1 MKTSAPYYPELSAA
15 QIADLIAPLARFDA
29 QTLGVFRGRKGPRAA
44 VSADAAGST
53 GATTHATVAQWCA
66 APEHYPF
73 QKIIRNAAATLADPD
88 PVAPFAP
95 LFADPRAALW
105 QLLARAEARLREVYT
120 RPLVAAVN
128 HARRQGRLVGADPA
142 ERYRYFVD
150 QSFRHSFEALS
161 GLSFPV
167 LRDVTRV
174 VLAYEAHN
182 FRELCLRLSADREAI
197 AAAFGI
203 GPADPVVS
211 CGFADG
217 DAHHQGRSV
226 SVLEFG
232 SGRKLAYKPRD
243 VSCEAAYAV
252 IAREANDWLG
262 TSLVAAEVLER
273 PGYGYVEY
281 VAAEDV
287 ADISARF
294 MAASG
299 ELAAV
304 LYLLNA
310 QDMHF
315 ENVVATRRGPV
326 PIDLETILQPARLHP
341 GAPEETP
348 DNAHHRLTQSV
359 YGIGI
364 LPLLMAGRDEDSGY
378 VDLGFLGEQGG
389 GESPFTSVRFEAP
402 FTDEVRLTL
411 GRQAAEERRTV
422 VGTLS
427 QDEVHALGERM
438 ASGFVRVCRA
448 VMSDRERWTALVRG
462 AAAGACVRYL
472 HNPTAVYAQTLRT
485 ASSAR
490 AMNDRASYL
499 AALKRVAMASRPAA
513 RAIVR
518 SELRQLAG
526 RDVPYFTVG
535 ASDVAL
541 MDGEG
546 TEVGAVLPVSPID
559 AAAAKVA
566 ALTEFELGEQLRLIH
581 SAFSCRFPDDHLAS
595 ADGIGLPL
603 SGGAASGRRTSGR
616 RSGAAGDTLAGV
628 VTRLCDT
635 MVASALPDR
644 YAHLPHTWIGPLA
657 SAQANRPWPPAVL
670 GYDLYTGRVG
680 PALAL
685 AAAGRVLDH
694 PAYRDLAG
702 QIFSAIAEGLSEPP
716 SEPPSA
722 SLSESPSGPLS
733 GTADTRRAA
742 PFSAYSGSAGTL
754 FALATAGRLLG
765 QPGWVRAAQQAI
777 PDVLD
782 PVNGRPAADLPLD
795 VISGLAGVLSCV
807 TAIGGPYADESA
819 AALTDMLT
827 DALRPGAH
835 HPVLDQS
842 GFGHG
847 VSGVIH
853 ALSRVHPRLSGR
865 PRRAVEAAL
874 SRLIGRLRDFYDP
887 AEGDWYSNVAT
898 PWSFPTGWCHGSA
911 GIALA
916 LTAYGAVSGDESAEP
931 MRKVAVGNMIRRGF
945 GRNLTWCHGDL
956 GNHDILRAVASAD
969 HSLRAE
975 VEEVERT
982 WLRAE
987 VFTRKAGDTRSR
999 YAHTNSLLVGTAG
1012 MVIHLVNRL
1021 DPSVRLSPVALSPVA
1036 LSPVA
1041 PYRPGPTAEGR

>member
-15 QIADLIAPLARFDA
+15 QITDIIAPLARFDA
-29 QTLGVFRGRKGPRAA
+29 QTLGVFRDQEGPRT
-44 VSADAAGST
+44 AGAT
-53 GATTHATVAQWCA
+53 GAAARATVARWCA
-66 APEHYPF
+66 APERYPF
-73 QKIIRNAAATLADPD
+73 QKIIRDVAATLADPD

-95 LFADPRAALW
+95 LFADPQAALR

-150 QSFRHSFEALS
+150 QSVRHSFEALS
-161 GLSFPV
+161 GLPFPV
-167 LRDVTRV
+167 LRSVTRV

-182 FRELCLRLSADREAI
+182 FRELCLRLSADRDAI
-197 AAAFGI
+197 AATFGI
-203 GPADPVVS
+203 GPADQVVS

-226 SVLEFG
+226 SVLGFR

-252 IAREANDWLG
+252 IARQANDWLG

-304 LYLLNA
+304 MYLLNA

-389 GESPFTSVRFEAP
+389 GESPFKSVRFEAP

-448 VMSDRERWTALVRG
+448 VMSDKERWTALVRG
-462 AAAGACVRYL
+462 AAAGARVRYL

-526 RDVPYFTVG
+526 RDIPYFAVG

-559 AAAAKVA
+559 AAVAKVA
-566 ALTEFELGEQLRLIH
+566 ALTEFEVGEQLRLIH

-603 SGGAASGRRTSGR
+603 SGGAASWRRTSGR
-616 RSGAAGDTLAGV
+616 RTGAGGDTLAGV

-644 YAHLPHTWIGPLA
+644 YARLPYTWIGPLA

-685 AAAGRVLDH
+685 AAAGRVLDNA
-694 PAYRDLAG
+694 AYRDLAG
-702 QIFSAIAEGLSEPP
+702 QIFSATAEGLSESP
-716 SEPPSA
+716 SE
-722 SLSESPSGPLS
+722 SLSGPLS
-733 GTADTRRAA
+733 GPPSGPPSETADTRRAA

-754 FALATAGRLLG
+754 FALAAVGRLLG

-782 PVNGRPAADLPLD
+782 LVAARPASDRPLD

-807 TAIGGPYADESA
+807 TAIGGPHADESA

-827 DALRPGAH
+827 DALRPDAH

-853 ALSRVHPRLSGR
+853 ALSRAHPRLSGR
-865 PRRAVEAAL
+865 RRGAVEATL

-887 AEGDWYSNVAT
+887 AEDDWYSNVAT
-898 PWSFPTGWCHGSA
+898 PSSFPTGWCHGSA

-916 LTAYGAVSGDESAEP
+916 LSAYGEVSEDASVER

-956 GNHDILRAVASAD
+956 GNHDILSAVASIDA
-969 HSLRAE
+969 SLRAE

-982 WLRAE
+982 WLRPE
-987 VFTRKAGDTRSR
+987 VFARKARDTRSR

-1012 MVIHLVNRL
+1012 MVVHLAGRL
-1021 DPSVRLSPVALSPVA
+1021 DPAVHLSPVDLSPV
-1036 LSPVA
+1036 
-1041 PYRPGPTAEGR
+1041 GPTAEGR